1 MRPCPKLKERSA
13 EQIAQFLISKY
24 NEKKVKGIIEEMEEW
39 HFTKDSLTKE
49 KNNLFKF
56 LVLVAYDRQP
66 FDRPDY
72 FAVWERGDP
81 ESVFS
86 VLEKNNILDLEK
98 VRKLSEQEIDTIL
111 RKCIAHKLHLHNTN
125 LSNEEIGTKFAKT
138 FKDIARNINDIS
150 ESLSNVRSGLDVMRL
165 HQKLCKIHGI
175 KQTIAS
181 KFIMYTIRDL
191 RIGNVPFSDLDMIS
205 RHLLGEW
212 HNQKWAKRLEDR
224 SLGGCVGLLEE
235 IVEHLK
241 LDPMAID
248 YFWTLDREYCS
259 KGRCQ
264 ECDL

>member
-1 MRPCPKLKERSA
+1 MQICPKLKDRNS
-13 EQIAQFLISKY
+13 EQIAQFLIRKY
-24 NEKKVKGIIEEMEEW
+24 NEEKVEAVVEEMEGW
-39 HFTKDSLTKE
+39 HFTKDSLTKN
-49 KNNLFKF
+49 KNRLFKY

-72 FAVWERGDP
+72 FAVWERSDP

-86 VLEKNNILDLEK
+86 VLENRGILDLEK
-98 VRKLSEQEIDTIL
+98 ARRFSEQEIDAIL
-111 RKCIAHKLHLHNTN
+111 RKCVAHKLHLHNTN
-125 LSNEEIGTKFAKT
+125 LKNEAIGTKFART
-138 FKDIARNINDIS
+138 FKDIVHNIDDIS
-150 ESLSNVRSGLDVMRL
+150 ERLSNVRSGLDVMRL

-191 RIGNVPFSDLDMIS
+191 RIGNVPLSELDMIS
-205 RHLLGEW
+205 RYLLGEW
-212 HNQKWAKRLEDR
+212 HNQKWARRLEDP
-224 SLGGCVGLLEE
+224 SLGGRKGLLEK
-235 IVEHLK
+235 IIDKLK
-241 LDPMAID
+241 SDPMALD

>member
-1 MRPCPKLKERSA
+1 MA
-13 EQIAQFLISKY
+13 E
-24 NEKKVKGIIEEMEEW
+24 W
-39 HFTKDSLTKE
+39 RFTRDSLTKD

-72 FAVWERGDP
+72 YAVWERSDP

-86 VLEKNNILDLEK
+86 VLERSGILNLEK
-98 VRKLSEQEIDTIL
+98 VRKLTEQEIDAIL
-111 RKCIAHKLHLHNTN
+111 RKCVAHKLHLHNTN
-125 LSNEEIGTKFAKT
+125 LKNEAKGTKFART
-138 FKDIARNINDIS
+138 FKDIVENTDDIF
-150 ESLSNVRSGLDVMRL
+150 ENLSNMQSGLDVMRL

-191 RIGNVPFSDLDMIS
+191 RIGNISPSELDLVS
-205 RHLLGEW
+205 THLLGEW
-212 HNQKWAKRLEDR
+212 HNQKWAKRLEDP
-224 SLGGCVGLLEE
+224 SLGGRKGLLEE
-235 IVEHLK
+235 ILEHLK
-241 LDPMAID
+241 SDPMAID

-259 KGRCQ
+259 KGKCQ